1 MNEHKILELKVGIT
15 IFAGLII
22 LVISIIWLKGI
33 TFKPNTYDVTI
44 VFKNTAGLLAGDPVN
59 VSGLKVGKVMDIDL
73 EGDSVITV
81 ASISNSVKLKMDAT
95 AIISSVDFFGAK
107 KIEMIPGIDTQ
118 PFDIKTRMK
127 GSREPDLSELTS
139 QFRDLGADV
148 KITLKYVDSLLIST
162 NAIVG
167 DRSFAQSMKKIIYNL
182 DSTTSIFKN
191 IVIKSDTKLD
201 STYLR
206 LTQTIRG
213 LKSLVEKTD
222 TRFDTTF
229 VDVKKI
235 SGQILKVTSQMD
247 SILLDIRQGEGNIG
261 KMIYDESLYS
271 KLDHAIS
278 QLDSLVS
285 VVRKKGMKVDV
296 KLFGD

>member
-1 MNEHKILELKVGIT
+1 MNENKILELKVGIT

-22 LVISIIWLKGI
+22 LVFSVIWLKGI
-33 TFKPNTYDVTI
+33 TFKPNTYNVTI
-44 VFKNTAGLLAGDPVN
+44 VFRNTAGLMAGDPVN

-81 ASISNSVKLKMDAT
+81 ISISNSVRLKKDAT

-107 KIEMIPGIDTQ
+107 KIEMVPGND
-118 PFDIKTRMK
+118 PADFDIKTRMK
-127 GSREPDLSELTS
+127 GTREPDISELTS
-139 QFRDLGADV
+139 QFRDLGTDV

-167 DRSFAQSMKKIIYNL
+167 DRSFAQSMKKIAYNL
-182 DSTTSIFKN
+182 DSTSSRMKAIMVKT
-191 IVIKSDTKLD
+191 DTKLD

-213 LKSLVEKTD
+213 LKNLVEKTD
-222 TRFDTTF
+222 TRFDTAFT
-229 VDVKKI
+229 DVKKI
-235 SGQILKVTSQMD
+235 SGQILKVTTQMD
-247 SILLDIRQGEGNIG
+247 SILFDIRQGEGNIG
-261 KMIYDESLYS
+261 KMIYDESLYT
-271 KLDHAIS
+271 KLDHTIS
-278 QLDSLVS
+278 QLDSLVGL
-285 VVRKKGMKVDV
+285 VRKKGMKVDV